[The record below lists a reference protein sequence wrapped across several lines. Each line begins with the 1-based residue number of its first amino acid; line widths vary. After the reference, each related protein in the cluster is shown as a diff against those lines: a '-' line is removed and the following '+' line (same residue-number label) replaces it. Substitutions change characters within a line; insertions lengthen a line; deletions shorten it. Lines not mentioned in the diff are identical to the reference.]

1 MRLPLLTPWRRFGGA
16 ATVRLPHFAPTDSP
30 RKSSQSQ
37 YNHAKTLSHLAAD
50 SVPRLLRSP
59 SGSPPENAQARS
71 EPAKSDNRTAIEN
84 ALAAIPTHGVTRT
97 QNAAREPHRRADR
110 PPRAQTPR
118 PELKPAKRNAAPAHY
133 SRAYDLPTAHCR
145 VSAEQRP
152 ERKPRTMRFYRE
164 NAPYNAKKSPRNGR
178 R

>member
-1 MRLPLLTPWRRFGGA
+1 MFKDSKYCHVLLKGTLPRIKRRESREAAVRLPLLTPWRRFGGA
-16 ATVRLPHFAPTDSP
+16 AAVRLPHFAPTDSP

-97 QNAAREPHRRADR
+97 QNAALFPPHASQTSPRAHNAHAGATTGRHKRRAG
-110 PPRAQTPR
+110 PQFTS
-118 PELKPAKRNAAPAHY
+118 L
-133 SRAYDLPTAHCR
+133 
-145 VSAEQRP
+145 
-152 ERKPRTMRFYRE
+152 
-164 NAPYNAKKSPRNGR
+164 
-178 R
+178 